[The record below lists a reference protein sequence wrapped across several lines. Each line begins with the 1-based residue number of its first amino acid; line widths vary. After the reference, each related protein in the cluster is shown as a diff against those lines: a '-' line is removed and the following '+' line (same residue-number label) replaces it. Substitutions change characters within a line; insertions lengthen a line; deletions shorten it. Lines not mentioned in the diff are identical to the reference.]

1 MATKKK
7 KSKLRFYIV
16 VGLIAFF
23 SIYIIGFFAASKI
36 DTKEEDN
43 KLVREEN
50 VADSTLPLLSQ
61 LESSRKVYISDKK
74 TDTNIKIE
82 KDRWTDYKYYF
93 NEFSRVRNAI
103 SFEPTYSGYSS
114 NGIKFSTDLDF
125 LKVYTVEKEEFYKI
139 PVSQKKDFEKVINE
153 SIYTSFDFAI
163 NDKKWKSVHISKGQ
177 DVKNIHKW
185 KYNNLVSK
193 MRYKRHVGKV
203 QPEKARDKSKY
214 NYSVYI
220 DGEGFSIRI
229 DTMGPNYIKIISGK
243 NGEYVAYYEVYND
256 MYKCIKENI
265 FKE

>member
-1 MATKKK
+1 M
-7 KSKLRFYIV
+7 
-16 VGLIAFF
+16 
-23 SIYIIGFFAASKI
+23 
-36 DTKEEDN
+36 
-43 KLVREEN
+43 
-50 VADSTLPLLSQ
+50 
-61 LESSRKVYISDKK
+61 
-74 TDTNIKIE
+74 
-82 KDRWTDYKYYF
+82 
-93 NEFSRVRNAI
+93 
-103 SFEPTYSGYSS
+103 YSGYSS

-125 LKVYTVEKEEFYKI
+125 LKVYTVEKEEYYKI

-243 NGEYVAYYEVYND
+243 DGEYVAYYEVYND
-256 MYKCIKENI
+256 MYKYIKENI

>member
-61 LESSRKVYISDKK
+61 LESSGKVYISDEK

-185 KYNNLVSK
+185 KYNNIVSK
-193 MRYKRHVGKV
+193 MRYKIHVV

-256 MYKCIKENI
+256 MYKYIKENI